1 MRDLALVSNRGPFA
15 FSQRFIHEAEE
26 SLRTNT
32 PPVPPT
38 FGEGGLVQAMAGLLR
53 GDRWRPIWIGAS
65 LGDKDIDVAYG
76 HHNELF
82 EKMHEHGYAP
92 EYFPEIVIEPNKRIR
107 FRYRDYDFYMRI
119 VFFDTE
125 HMHSYY
131 TTFSNGFLWPLMHLT
146 HSPLLY
152 KTKEKVFP
160 RPIFRKNDYLQY
172 TSSNVTFA
180 HTVFDETMKS
190 RALWGK
196 GDQFIV
202 WNQDYHLMQVAERY
216 KALVAAEG
224 MAREESKRIR
234 VGQFMHTPFFNV
246 HEIQGLLREDK
257 RRRMRGERFDPFP
270 ESIETVLQKLVWG
283 MLANDFVGFHHKEY
297 CDNYL
302 EALQEWFPRYHV
314 TIRQR
319 AQFYEVSHPNGVTTL
334 GVFPIGL
341 DVGKILEA
349 TREDQRLVHRYGD
362 QDLQEMMQ
370 NDKERGRYIFGGL
383 ERCDYTK
390 GLVARLGIFANVLM
404 RLRQEKRE
412 KFDARLYQVTAPSR
426 SDNPE
431 YRKLEGVIRE
441 QVRLKNEE
449 LSTDLEPIVRLDR
462 GIPPPENYRFM
473 REVDV
478 MLVTPLED
486 GMNLVAFE
494 YVLSQKYRSNRGL
507 LVLGKCGAARVLRSA
522 GFKEEDGVVYV
533 DPLKEEN
540 AGGRVAEWLRR
551 GVGISDRLIDYIE
564 QEFRVDDWAQK
575 NIEAIVGCRKLQ

>member
-1 MRDLALVSNRGPFA
+1 MRDLAIVSNRGPFA

-26 SLRTNT
+26 SLRRRT
-32 PPVPPT
+32 PPVPPR
-38 FGEGGLVQAMAGLLR
+38 FGEGGLVQAMAGLLKS
-53 GDRWRPIWIGAS
+53 DRWRPIWIGAS
-65 LGDKDIDVAYG
+65 MGDKDIDVAYG

-82 EKMHEHGYAP
+82 QEMHKRGYAP
-92 EYFPEIVIEPNKRIR
+92 DRFPQIVMEPNKRIR
-107 FRYRDYDFYMRI
+107 FRYREYDFYMRI

-146 HSPLLY
+146 SSPLLY

-172 TSSNVTFA
+172 TSSGVTFA
-180 HTVFDETMKS
+180 HTVFDETKKS
-190 RALWGK
+190 RALWDK

-202 WNQDYHLMQVAERY
+202 WNQDYHLMQVAECY
-216 KALVAAEG
+216 KALVAMEG
-224 MAREESKRIR
+224 LTREECERIR
-234 VGQFMHTPFFNV
+234 VGQFMHIPFFNI

-257 RRRMRGERFDPFP
+257 RRRIRGDRFDPFP
-270 ESIETVLQKLVWG
+270 ESIETVLKKLTWG

-302 EALQEWFPRYHV
+302 EALQEWFPKYHV

-319 AQFYEVSHPNGVTTL
+319 AQFYEVSYPNGVTTL

-349 TREDQRLVHRYGD
+349 IREDQPLVHRHGAE
-362 QDLQEMMQ
+362 DLQEMMR
-370 NDKERGRYIFGGL
+370 NDRRSGRYIFGGL

-390 GLVARLGIFANVLM
+390 GLIARLGIFASALT
-404 RLRQEKRE
+404 RLRHGKR
-412 KFDARLYQVTAPSR
+412 KKLDARLYQVTAPSR
-426 SDNPE
+426 SDNPD
-431 YRKLEGVIRE
+431 YRNLESLVGE

-449 LSTDLEPIVRLDR
+449 LRTDIEPIVHLDQ

-494 YVLSQKYRSNRGL
+494 YVLSQKHRSNRGF
-507 LVLGKCGAARVLRSA
+507 LVLGRCGAARVLRGS

-533 DPLKEEN
+533 DPLKEES
-540 AGGRVAEWLRR
+540 AGARIVECLRR
-551 GVGISDRLIDYIE
+551 GVEISERLIDYVE
-564 QEFRVDDWAQK
+564 QECRVDDWAQK
-575 NIEAIVGCRKLQ
+575 NIEAIVSCRKGQ